1 MEDTQIIDL
10 FWKREE
16 RAVTEL
22 SDKYSGYCY
31 KIAWNLLEN
40 HEDSEECLSSTW
52 YAAWNAMPPHRPSVL
67 SAFLGRITRRQ
78 AIDLF
83 RKKRAAR
90 RPDAHIA
97 DLCDEL
103 EELNGVYSVDEEI
116 ARKELMQVIE
126 QFLKKLSE
134 TDRDI
139 FIRRYWYLDPVRE
152 IAKRHKVSEGCI
164 KTNLC
169 RNRKKLQRILQ
180 KEGFR

>member
-1 MEDTQIIDL
+1 MQ
-10 FWKREE
+10 
-16 RAVTEL
+16 
-22 SDKYSGYCY
+22 
-31 KIAWNLLEN
+31 
-40 HEDSEECLSSTW
+40 
-52 YAAWNAMPPHRPSVL
+52 
-67 SAFLGRITRRQ
+67 Q
-78 AIDLF
+78 
-83 RKKRAAR
+83 
-90 RPDAHIA
+90 
-97 DLCDEL
+97 
-103 EELNGVYSVDEEI
+103 LNGVYSVEEEI

-139 FIRRYWYLDPVRE
+139 FIRRYWYLDPIRE